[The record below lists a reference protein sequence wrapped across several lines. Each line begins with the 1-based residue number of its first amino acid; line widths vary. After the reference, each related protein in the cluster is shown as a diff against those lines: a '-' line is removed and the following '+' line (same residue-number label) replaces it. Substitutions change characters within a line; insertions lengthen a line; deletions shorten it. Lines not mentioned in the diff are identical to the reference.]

1 MENEKQKTLADS
13 ARKLPHKWK
22 VVVIS
27 CLLFLC
33 LLGVFFIINF
43 FNILML
49 YKIIANLTRD
59 TTQIVT
65 GEGKDLGAALAAVGP
80 AMLNL
85 IGVFLFDVL
94 FSAYLAFY
102 TTNSFLQKKYNNIP
116 FLQNPI
122 SIIALF
128 VSVSGMTAIAFA
140 FAKDHHIVLIS
151 SLFGSDFIT
160 QKNSEIATIIIMSL
174 VITYLTI
181 KRLKRGVE

>member
-1 MENEKQKTLADS
+1 MENEKKEILADS
-13 ARKLPHKWK
+13 SPPLALTWK
-22 VVVIS
+22 VITIS
-27 CLLFLC
+27 CFLFIC

-102 TTNSFLQKKYNNIP
+102 MTNSFLQKKYNNIP

-140 FAKDHHIVLIS
+140 FAKEQHIVLIS
-151 SLFGSDFIT
+151 SLFGSDFMT

-174 VITYLTI
+174 VITYLSI
-181 KRLKRGVE
+181 KKIK

>member
-1 MENEKQKTLADS
+1 MENEKQKTLVDS
-13 ARKLPHKWK
+13 ASKLPHKWK

-27 CLLFLC
+27 CLLFIC

-49 YKIIANLTRD
+49 YQIIANLTRD

-102 TTNSFLQKKYNNIP
+102 MTNS

-181 KRLKRGVE
+181 KRLKRGVEG

>member
-1 MENEKQKTLADS
+1 MENEKSDNLQNAP
-13 ARKLPHKWK
+13 KLPNNWR
-22 VVVIS
+22 VIVIS
-27 CLLFLC
+27 CLLFIC
-33 LLGVFFIINF
+33 LLCMFFIINF
-43 FNILML
+43 FNVWMM
-49 YKIIANLTRD
+49 YQVIANLTRD

-65 GEGKDLGAALAAVGP
+65 EEGKDLGAALAAVGP
-80 AMLNL
+80 AMLSV
-85 IGVFLFDVL
+85 IGVFLLDVL
-94 FSAYLAFY
+94 FSVYLAFHM
-102 TTNSFLQKKYNNIP
+102 TNSFLQKKYNNIP

-160 QKNSEIATIIIMSL
+160 QKNSEIATIIIISL